1 MNLTIASLAAQALV
15 GQRRGWT
22 LLALPACLVAL
33 AVGLH
38 IFAPGTSSTQVLSG
52 LGYPVLLPLVAL
64 LATSWVLG
72 PEIDDGSIVY
82 LLAKPVNRYVVA
94 ISKFV
99 VAWVATML
107 AGALPLWGVAML
119 VDGGATRWAFAWLV
133 AAVVAGTAYCALF
146 LALSALTRHA
156 VVVGLLFVL
165 MWEGLLGGL
174 LSGIAWVSVRQ
185 WGLRAATALHE
196 RIFGPELSLTYALSA
211 ALVVTIG
218 GVWLAGDR
226 LRSFTVRGDE

>member
-1 MNLTIASLAAQALV
+1 MNVTISALAVQALV
-15 GQRRGWT
+15 GQRRVWT
-22 LLALPACLVAL
+22 LLALPACLIAL
-33 AVGLH
+33 AVGLRV
-38 IFAPGTSSTQVLSG
+38 FAPGASSGQVLSS

-64 LATSWVLG
+64 LATSSVLG

-94 ISKFV
+94 MSKYV
-99 VAWVATML
+99 VAWAATIL
-107 AGALPLWGVAML
+107 VGALPLWGVAML
-119 VDGGATRWAFAWLV
+119 IDGGATRRALAWGV
-133 AAVVAGTAYCALF
+133 AAAVAGTTYCALF

-174 LSGIAWVSVRQ
+174 LAGIAWVSVRQ

-196 RIFGPELSLTYALSA
+196 GITGPELSLAYALGA

-218 GVWLAGDR
+218 GIWLTGDR